1 MKICVFGASSRRLD
15 QVFFQEAEQ
24 MGRLIGQLGHCVVF
38 GGGADGL
45 MGACARGAKSVGGRV
60 IGIAPHLFNEPGFLL
75 PECDEVF
82 CSEGTWTGLGDEEVP
97 SDEGTEPTTPT
108 LTLPT

>member
-1 MKICVFGASSRRLD
+1 MLLFTES
-15 QVFFQEAEQ
+15 
-24 MGRLIGQLGHCVVF
+24 
-38 GGGADGL
+38 GL
-45 MGACARGAKSVGGRV
+45 S
-60 IGIAPHLFNEPGFLL
+60 LLL

-82 CSEGTWTGLGDEEVP
+82 CSEGTWTGLGDGEVP